1 MFVTA
6 SNFDLIP
13 YNIPSLDKVPTQF
26 SNYVTSKEEEI
37 LIKLLGRPLYLEF
50 IDALDSITTYSST
63 VATVIGNEY
72 AYGNDIWE
80 ALTVTTGTL
89 PVEGSDWTL
98 IESDNKWLCLKN
110 GADYTL
116 DSEVFHWTGMVN
128 VLIPFIYANWV
139 NDTFDSLT
147 GIGVVQSR
155 GENSTVISPR
165 KRIVDAFNKFSLM
178 AGTLVSCP
186 YYSNFFALDYFY
198 YYGYDYQDIEQRDT
212 LYGFLTVNSTLYE
225 GFRFQDQG
233 TRNIFNI

>member
-6 SNFDLIP
+6 SDFDLIP
-13 YNIPSLDKVPTQF
+13 YNIPNLDKVTTQF
-26 SNYVTSKEEEI
+26 SSYVDTKEEEI

-50 IDALDSITTYSST
+50 IEALELITTYSLT

-80 ALTVTTGTL
+80 ALTVTTGTI
-89 PVEGSDWTL
+89 PVEGTDWTL

-116 DSEVFHWTGMVN
+116 DSYVFHWEGVVN
-128 VLIPFIYANWV
+128 MLIPFIYANWV
-139 NDTFDSLT
+139 NDTFDNLS
-147 GIGVVQSR
+147 GFGVVQ
-155 GENSTVISPR
+155 GKVENSTVISPR
-165 KRIVDAFNKFSLM
+165 KRIIDAFNRFSII
-178 AGTLVSCP
+178 AGTLVSSSF
-186 YYSNFFALDYFY
+186 YSNFFAIDYYSF
-198 YYGYDYQDIEQRDT
+198 YGYGYEDVEQRDT

-225 GFRFQDQG
+225 GFRFQDQE